1 MTLRILCIHGYRQ
14 TGNFFRE
21 KSGAFRK
28 IFKNSCEFVFI
39 DAPLAIPD
47 VGDNL
52 QGLGWWFS
60 REDSTFDAQEQTDY
74 LSGFDKSVN
83 TVKEALRS
91 QGPFDGIFAFSQG
104 AAFVTLLQ
112 ILMEKFPEQWD
123 APKVQFCILVAPF
136 KSRCSLHTP
145 LYALPIQMPTL
156 IVYGLDDKVIPA
168 DMTKDLLDVYEPP
181 HTTLVHPGG
190 HLIPTNAEAKV
201 AYRSFLDRFRSKT

>member
-1 MTLRILCIHGYRQ
+1 Q

-28 IFKNSCEFVFI
+28 IFKNSCEFGSIQSSSIFLVKTVFI

-112 ILMEKFPEQWD
+112 ILMEKFPER
-123 APKVQFCILVAPF
+123 KLTEFLQFLKEF
-136 KSRCSLHTP
+136 LSRCSLHTP

-168 DMTKDLLDVYEPP
+168 GNRGVCLCVEQIVP
-181 HTTLVHPGG
+181 HCMEDEFIFVIL
-190 HLIPTNAEAKV
+190 
-201 AYRSFLDRFRSKT
+201 